1 MSPASGWACSFL
13 TVVKM
18 ASPGAAKTNN
28 TREILRRLYAREP
41 RFAAPQM
48 IPGCAMDSSLSLL
61 LISLIGVAA
70 FVFGF
75 LAGRQREKQGAGHG

>member
-1 MSPASGWACSFL
+1 
-13 TVVKM
+13 
-18 ASPGAAKTNN
+18 
-28 TREILRRLYAREP
+28 
-41 RFAAPQM
+41 M

-75 LAGRQREKQGAGHG
+75 ALLAFLTTLGA